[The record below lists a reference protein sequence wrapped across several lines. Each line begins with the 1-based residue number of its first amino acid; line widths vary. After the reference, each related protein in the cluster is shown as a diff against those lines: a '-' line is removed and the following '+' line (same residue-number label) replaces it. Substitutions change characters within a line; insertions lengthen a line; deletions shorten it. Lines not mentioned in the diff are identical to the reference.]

1 MGEHTQDSGGVLQSA
16 SVVFISDNVLQ
27 AAGLEHLLTAA
38 KDLVYAGRVSSVDAL
53 LAAGGALPR
62 LALMSL
68 ALCDGSD
75 PVSNVRRLR
84 EAGVRVLAYF
94 AGADRY
100 QVRRAYEVAQVG
112 VVRSW
117 DEGPVML
124 EELRQALDDASGP
137 LQRWTDVLG
146 IDAATVVSD
155 RLTAVE
161 REVLM
166 VYAAVATADYVAR
179 RLGLATN
186 TVNKYVAKARRRYA
200 EAGKTADSRAD
211 LVRLAQEDG
220 LLPWPWPRAMSQV
233 RAGREKWPRGGH
245 RPGVMVASTAKDKE
259 TDRTRTAHGSG
270 TPARDAIPQRRESQ

>member
-1 MGEHTQDSGGVLQSA
+1 
-16 SVVFISDNVLQ
+16 
-27 AAGLEHLLTAA
+27 
-38 KDLVYAGRVSSVDAL
+38 LVYAGRVSSVDAL

-220 LLPWPWPRAMSQV
+220 LLPLAL
-233 RAGREKWPRGGH
+233 A
-245 RPGVMVASTAKDKE
+245 
-259 TDRTRTAHGSG
+259 
-270 TPARDAIPQRRESQ
+270 ARDEPGTSWP

>member
-1 MGEHTQDSGGVLQSA
+1 MDEHTQDSGGVLQPA

-53 LAAGGALPR
+53 LAAGGTLPR

-68 ALCDGSD
+68 ELCDGSD

-166 VYAAVATADYVAR
+166 MYAVVATADYVAR

-220 LLPWPWPRAMSQV
+220 LLPLAL
-233 RAGREKWPRGGH
+233 A
-245 RPGVMVASTAKDKE
+245 
-259 TDRTRTAHGSG
+259 
-270 TPARDAIPQRRESQ
+270 ARDEPGTSWP